1 MKLWTFYYINK
12 DMLNKDGVYE
22 TGYDLFAFTNNK
34 EYALMF
40 IETRDASKFIIRK
53 HKVTK
58 EEYTAYA
65 NEHLGKKLDLY
76 KVSIRDNGKHT
87 TEGVIP
93 VDILMTYDEH
103 AYIDE
108 PAFVVE
114 DPGFWDGAAF
124 PFVFKDKYVKALDG
138 FEYVKLFKFFKNM
151 FDMDPV
157 YTQFLNENEDDYEAP
172 DFTLDPFT
180 LLLDVSNDTF

>member
-22 TGYDLFAFTNNK
+22 TGYDLLAFTNNK

-58 EEYTAYA
+58 EEYAEYA

-108 PAFVVE
+108 PAFIVE

-124 PFVFKDKYVKALDG
+124 PFVFKDKYIKALDG
-138 FEYVKLFKFFKNM
+138 LEYIKLFKFFKNM

-157 YTQFLNENEDDYEAP
+157 YTQFLNEKEDDYEAP
-172 DFTLDPFT
+172 DFTLDPLA

>member
-22 TGYDLFAFTNNK
+22 TGYDLLAFTNNK

-58 EEYTAYA
+58 EEYAEYA

-103 AYIDE
+103 TYIDE
-108 PAFVVE
+108 PAFIVE

-124 PFVFKDKYVKALDG
+124 PFIFKDKYETLKDACSAGRMVLNISNYLSSSKICSIWI
-138 FEYVKLFKFFKNM
+138 LFIHSFSMKTKM
-151 FDMDPV
+151 IMKH
-157 YTQFLNENEDDYEAP
+157 LISHSIR
-172 DFTLDPFT
+172 
-180 LLLDVSNDTF
+180 LLYY